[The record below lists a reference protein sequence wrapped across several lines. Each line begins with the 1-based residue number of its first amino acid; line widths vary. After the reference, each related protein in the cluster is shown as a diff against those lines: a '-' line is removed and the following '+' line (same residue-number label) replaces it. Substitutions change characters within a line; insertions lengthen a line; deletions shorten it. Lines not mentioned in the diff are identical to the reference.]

1 MYEYNRNWPPELN
14 QAELL
19 RYRAECK
26 VRCLTAA
33 LDRTP
38 PEAFDALM
46 RQIEQAQQELHL
58 ASNHRFNC
66 LCQWI
71 DAQIKEEA

>member
-1 MYEYNRNWPPELN
+1 MYEYNRNWSDELK
-14 QAELL
+14 QAEQR

-26 VRCLTAA
+26 VLCLTAA

-38 PEAFDALM
+38 PEAFDELM
-46 RQIEQAQQELHL
+46 RQIEQAQQELHC
-58 ASNHRFNC
+58 AGNDKFNC

-71 DAQIKEEA
+71 DAQNKEGA